1 VINAKSG
8 PLVLLK
14 MNSLFKIICINASL
28 LSKALMLKSSIT
40 DVTLAAKNS
49 IIMKCLIRKLTLT
62 NIYDISIII
71 RYTVLEVML
80 IITLFY
86 CV

>member
-1 VINAKSG
+1 VIYAKSG